1 MSESRKPNIVL
12 RCIAHALSS
21 DAVLIVAT
29 LGALVLAL
37 SMSGC
42 NTVKGFAKDVY
53 SVTEGIQNEM
63 STDSARDGSR
73 PDNWD

>member
-1 MSESRKPNIVL
+1 MAEHTEDGVKMNKLDIVIGWFFVAFVAMV
-12 RCIAHALSS
+12 IA
-21 DAVLIVAT
+21 
-29 LGALVLAL
+29 LG
-37 SMSGC
+37 MFGC
-42 NTVKGFAKDVY
+42 NTVKGMAKDIY